1 MTACLLIEVVPA
13 HYRPRQ
19 PFDNH
24 PYQPQ
29 YAETIRMNTIQ
40 ELKDRRDQLTL
51 EVESIQGDL
60 APFEEALESPEVI
73 QQGRQRAVQDEIN
86 DHKRRIDSRNL
97 EISNLNQ
104 KIQRLETLANHESL
118 AAGYLSDMANW
129 KADEMELNEKRT
141 SIETRLQQV
150 RQSAHEDMGKARQAE
165 TDAATA
171 YAQAVAW
178 GDVEGEKAANAEAQ
192 KAAKN
197 LTVAV
202 EHNRRQQLLITAL
215 EQELVTI
222 DQHIT
227 EAQKEHAKIE
237 NEAAHLTNTVLEEKW
252 NEAAKALLET
262 GGKLWAA
269 RNLISRDPIA
279 LMKLDI
285 PEQGERFGSWT
296 WHELADRARQH
307 SLIDLLAA

>member
-1 MTACLLIEVVPA
+1 
-13 HYRPRQ
+13 
-19 PFDNH
+19 
-24 PYQPQ
+24 
-29 YAETIRMNTIQ
+29 MNTIQ

-104 KIQRLETLANHESL
+104 KIHRLERLANRESL

-129 KADEMELNEKRT
+129 KADEMELNEKRS

-150 RQSAHEDMGKARQAE
+150 RQSDQEDMAKARQAE

-197 LTVAV
+197 LTAAA
-202 EHNRRQQLLITAL
+202 EHHRRQQLLITAL

-222 DQHIT
+222 DLHIT
-227 EAQKEHAKIE
+227 EAQKEYAKIE
-237 NEAAHLTNTVLEEKW
+237 NKAAHLANTVLEEQW
-252 NEAAKALLET
+252 NAAAKALLET
-262 GGKLWAA
+262 GGKLCAA
-269 RNLISRDPIA
+269 RRLINRDPVA
-279 LMKLDI
+279 LLKLDI
-285 PEQGERFGSWT
+285 PEQGDRFGSWT
-296 WHELADRARQH
+296 YRELVDRSH
-307 SLIDLLAA
+307 NYGLKDLLEV

>member
-1 MTACLLIEVVPA
+1 
-13 HYRPRQ
+13 
-19 PFDNH
+19 
-24 PYQPQ
+24 
-29 YAETIRMNTIQ
+29 MNTIQ

-60 APFEEALESPEVI
+60 APFEEALETPEVI

-86 DHKRRIDSRNL
+86 DHKRRIDSRSL
-97 EISNLNQ
+97 EISTLNQ
-104 KIQRLETLANHESL
+104 KIDRLETLANRESL

-129 KADEMELNEKRT
+129 KADEVELNEKRN

-150 RQSAHEDMGKARQAE
+150 RQSAQEDIAKARQAE

-197 LTVAV
+197 LITAV
-202 EHNRRQQLLITAL
+202 EHHRRQQLLITAL
-215 EQELVTI
+215 EQELLTI
-222 DQHIT
+222 DMHIT

-237 NEAAHLTNTVLEEKW
+237 NNAAHLANTVLEEKW
-252 NEAAKALLET
+252 NAAAKVLLET
-262 GGKLWAA
+262 GGKLCAA
-269 RNLISRDPIA
+269 RRLISRDPVA
-279 LMKLDI
+279 LLNLDI
-285 PEQGERFGSWT
+285 PEQGENFGSWT
-296 WHELADRARQH
+296 YRELVDRSHQH
-307 SLIDLLAA
+307 SLIDLLVA

>member
-1 MTACLLIEVVPA
+1 
-13 HYRPRQ
+13 
-19 PFDNH
+19 
-24 PYQPQ
+24 
-29 YAETIRMNTIQ
+29 MNAIQ

-97 EISNLNQ
+97 EISTLNQ
-104 KIQRLETLANHESL
+104 KIDRLEALANRESL
-118 AAGYLSDMANW
+118 AGGYLSGMATW
-129 KADEMELNEKRT
+129 KADEMELNEKRS

-150 RQSAHEDMGKARQAE
+150 RHSAQEDMAKARQAE

-197 LTVAV
+197 LTAAV
-202 EHNRRQQLLITAL
+202 EHHRRQQLLVTAL

-222 DQHIT
+222 DLHIT
-227 EAQKEHAKIE
+227 EAQKERAKIE
-237 NEAAHLTNTVLEEKW
+237 NNAAHLANTVLEEKW

-262 GGKLWAA
+262 GGKLCAV
-269 RNLISRDPIA
+269 RRLINRDPVA
-279 LMKLDI
+279 LLKLEI

-296 WHELADRARQH
+296 YRELAARSHQH
-307 SLIDLLAA
+307 SLLDLLAA

>member
-1 MTACLLIEVVPA
+1 
-13 HYRPRQ
+13 
-19 PFDNH
+19 
-24 PYQPQ
+24 
-29 YAETIRMNTIQ
+29 MNTIQ

-60 APFEEALESPEVI
+60 APFEEALESTEVI
-73 QQGRQRAVQDEIN
+73 QQGRQRAVQDGIN
-86 DHKRRIDSRNL
+86 DHKRRIDSRDL
-97 EISNLNQ
+97 EIHTLNQ
-104 KIQRLETLANHESL
+104 KIDRLEALANRESL
-118 AAGYLSDMANW
+118 AAGYLSGMAIW
-129 KADEMELNEKRT
+129 KADEMELNEKRS

-150 RQSAHEDMGKARQAE
+150 RQSDQEYMAKARQAE

-197 LTVAV
+197 LTAAV
-202 EHNRRQQLLITAL
+202 EHHRRQQLLITAL

-227 EAQKEHAKIE
+227 EAQEEHAKLE
-237 NEAAHLTNTVLEEKW
+237 NKAAHLANTVLEEKW
-252 NEAAKALLET
+252 NEAARELLET
-262 GGKLWAA
+262 GGKLLAV
-269 RNLISRDPIA
+269 RNLINRDPVA

-285 PEQGERFGSWT
+285 PEQGEHFGSWT
-296 WHELADRARQH
+296 YRELVDLSQQH
-307 SLIDLLAA
+307 RLIDLLEI

>member
-1 MTACLLIEVVPA
+1 
-13 HYRPRQ
+13 
-19 PFDNH
+19 
-24 PYQPQ
+24 
-29 YAETIRMNTIQ
+29 MNTIQ

-51 EVESIQGDL
+51 EVESIQSDL

-104 KIQRLETLANHESL
+104 KIHRLETLANRESL

-129 KADEMELNEKRT
+129 KADEMELNEKRS
-141 SIETRLQQV
+141 SIETRLQHV
-150 RQSAHEDMGKARQAE
+150 RQSDQEDMARARQAE

-197 LTVAV
+197 LTAAA
-202 EHNRRQQLLITAL
+202 EHHRRQQLLITAL

-222 DQHIT
+222 DLHIT

-237 NEAAHLTNTVLEEKW
+237 KEAAHLANTVLEEKW
-252 NEAAKALLET
+252 NEAAKELLET

-269 RNLISRDPIA
+269 RDLINRDPVA

-296 WHELADRARQH
+296 WHELADRSRQH
-307 SLIDLLAA
+307 SLLDLLAA

>member
-1 MTACLLIEVVPA
+1 MACLLIEVAPA

-29 YAETIRMNTIQ
+29 YPETIQMNTIQ
-40 ELKDRRDQLTL
+40 ELKDRRDKLTL

-104 KIQRLETLANHESL
+104 KIHRLERLANRESL

-129 KADEMELNEKRT
+129 KADEMELNEKRS

-150 RQSAHEDMGKARQAE
+150 RQSDQEDMAKARQAE

-197 LTVAV
+197 LTAAA
-202 EHNRRQQLLITAL
+202 EHHRRQQLLITAL

-222 DQHIT
+222 DLHIT
-227 EAQKEHAKIE
+227 EAQKERTEIE
-237 NEAAHLTNTVLEEKW
+237 NKAAHLANTVLEEQW
-252 NEAAKALLET
+252 NEAAKTLLET

-269 RNLISRDPIA
+269 RNLISRDPVA

-285 PEQGERFGSWT
+285 PELGEHFGSWT
-296 WHELADRARQH
+296 WRELATRSHQH

>member
-1 MTACLLIEVVPA
+1 MTACLLIEVAPA
-13 HYRPRQ
+13 DYRPRQ
-19 PFDNH
+19 PYDNH

-29 YAETIRMNTIQ
+29 YPETIQMNTIQ

-51 EVESIQGDL
+51 EVESIRLDL
-60 APFEEALESPEVI
+60 APFEAAMESPEVI
-73 QQGRQRAVQDEIN
+73 QQGGQRAVQDEIN

-97 EISNLNQ
+97 EISKLDQ
-104 KIQRLETLANHESL
+104 KIHRLETLANRESL

-129 KADEMELNEKRT
+129 KADEMELNEKRS

-150 RQSAHEDMGKARQAE
+150 RESDQEDMAKARQAE

-178 GDVEGEKAANAEAQ
+178 GDVEGEKAAHAEAQ

-197 LTVAV
+197 LTAAA
-202 EHNRRQQLLITAL
+202 EHHRRQQLLITAL

-222 DQHIT
+222 DLHIT
-227 EAQKEHAKIE
+227 EAQKERAKIE
-237 NEAAHLTNTVLEEKW
+237 DKAAHLANAVLEEKW
-252 NEAAKALLET
+252 NEAAKELLET

-269 RNLISRDPIA
+269 RNLISRDPVA

-285 PEQGERFGSWT
+285 PEQGEHFRSWT
-296 WHELADRARQH
+296 WRELLERSHQH
-307 SLIDLLAA
+307 SLLDLLAA

>member
-1 MTACLLIEVVPA
+1 
-13 HYRPRQ
+13 
-19 PFDNH
+19 
-24 PYQPQ
+24 
-29 YAETIRMNTIQ
+29 MNTIQ
-40 ELKDRRDQLTL
+40 ELKDRRDTLTL
-51 EVESIQGDL
+51 EMESIQRDM

-97 EISNLNQ
+97 EISTLNQ
-104 KIQRLETLANHESL
+104 KIDRLETLANRESL
-118 AAGYLSDMANW
+118 VAGYLSDMADRR
-129 KADEMELNEKRT
+129 ADEIELNEKRS

-150 RQSAHEDMGKARQAE
+150 RQCDQEDMAKARQAE

-197 LTVAV
+197 LTTAV
-202 EHNRRQQLLITAL
+202 EHHRRQQLLITAL

-222 DQHIT
+222 DLHIT
-227 EAQKEHAKIE
+227 EAQKERTEIE
-237 NEAAHLTNTVLEEKW
+237 NKAAHLANTVLEEQW
-252 NEAAKALLET
+252 NEAAKTLLET

-269 RNLISRDPIA
+269 RNLISRDPVA

-285 PEQGERFGSWT
+285 PELGERFGSWT
-296 WHELADRARQH
+296 WQELADRSRQH

>member
-1 MTACLLIEVVPA
+1 MACLLIEVAPA

-29 YAETIRMNTIQ
+29 YPETIQMNTIQ
-40 ELKDRRDQLTL
+40 ELKDRRDKLTL

-104 KIQRLETLANHESL
+104 KIHRLERLANRESL

-129 KADEMELNEKRT
+129 KADEMELNEKRS

-150 RQSAHEDMGKARQAE
+150 RQSAQEDMAKARQAE

-197 LTVAV
+197 LTAAA
-202 EHNRRQQLLITAL
+202 EHHRRQQLLITAL

-222 DQHIT
+222 DLHIT
-227 EAQKEHAKIE
+227 EAQKERTEIE
-237 NEAAHLTNTVLEEKW
+237 NKAAHLANTVLEEQW
-252 NEAAKALLET
+252 NEAAKTLLET

-269 RNLISRDPIA
+269 RNLISRDPVA

-285 PEQGERFGSWT
+285 PELGEHFGSWT
-296 WHELADRARQH
+296 WRELATRSHQH

>member
-1 MTACLLIEVVPA
+1 
-13 HYRPRQ
+13 
-19 PFDNH
+19 
-24 PYQPQ
+24 
-29 YAETIRMNTIQ
+29 MNTIQ

-51 EVESIQGDL
+51 EVESIRLDL
-60 APFEEALESPEVI
+60 APFEAALESPEVI

-97 EISNLNQ
+97 EISTLNQ
-104 KIQRLETLANHESL
+104 KIDRLETLANRESL

-150 RQSAHEDMGKARQAE
+150 RQSAQEDMAKARQAE

-197 LTVAV
+197 LTAAV

-222 DQHIT
+222 DIHIT

-237 NEAAHLTNTVLEEKW
+237 NEAAHLANTVLEEKW

-269 RNLISRDPIA
+269 RNLINREPVA

-285 PEQGERFGSWT
+285 PEQGGHFGSWT
-296 WHELADRARQH
+296 WRELATRSHQH
-307 SLIDLLAA
+307 SLLDLLAA

>member
-1 MTACLLIEVVPA
+1 
-13 HYRPRQ
+13 
-19 PFDNH
+19 
-24 PYQPQ
+24 
-29 YAETIRMNTIQ
+29 MNTIQ
-40 ELKDRRDQLTL
+40 ELKDRRDTLTL
-51 EVESIQGDL
+51 EMESIQRDL

-97 EISNLNQ
+97 EISKLNQ
-104 KIQRLETLANHESL
+104 KIHRLETLANRESL
-118 AAGYLSDMANW
+118 AAGYLSDIANW
-129 KADEMELNEKRT
+129 KADEMELNEKRS

-150 RQSAHEDMGKARQAE
+150 RQSDQEDMAKVRQAE

-197 LTVAV
+197 LTAAA
-202 EHNRRQQLLITAL
+202 EHHRRQQLLITAL

-222 DQHIT
+222 DLHIT
-227 EAQKEHAKIE
+227 KAQKEHAKIE
-237 NEAAHLTNTVLEEKW
+237 KEAAHLANTVLEEKW

-269 RNLISRDPIA
+269 RDLINRDPVA

-296 WHELADRARQH
+296 WHELADRSRQH

>member
-1 MTACLLIEVVPA
+1 
-13 HYRPRQ
+13 
-19 PFDNH
+19 
-24 PYQPQ
+24 
-29 YAETIRMNTIQ
+29 MNTIQ

-104 KIQRLETLANHESL
+104 KILRLERLANRESL

-129 KADEMELNEKRT
+129 KADEMELNEKRS

-150 RQSAHEDMGKARQAE
+150 RQSDQEDMAKARQAE

-197 LTVAV
+197 LTAAA
-202 EHNRRQQLLITAL
+202 EHHRRQQLLITAL

-222 DQHIT
+222 DLHIT
-227 EAQKEHAKIE
+227 EAQKERTEIE
-237 NEAAHLTNTVLEEKW
+237 NKAAHLANTVLEEQW
-252 NEAAKALLET
+252 NEAAKTLLET
-262 GGKLWAA
+262 GGKLWAV
-269 RNLISRDPIA
+269 RNLISRDPVA

-285 PEQGERFGSWT
+285 PELGEHFGSWT
-296 WHELADRARQH
+296 WRELADRSRQH
-307 SLIDLLAA
+307 SLLDLLAA

>member
-1 MTACLLIEVVPA
+1 MK
-13 HYRPRQ
+13 
-19 PFDNH
+19 
-24 PYQPQ
+24 
-29 YAETIRMNTIQ
+29 TIQ

-51 EVESIQGDL
+51 EVDCIKGDL

-104 KIQRLETLANHESL
+104 KIHRLERLANRESL

-129 KADEMELNEKRT
+129 KADEMELNEKRS
-141 SIETRLQQV
+141 SIETRLQHV
-150 RQSAHEDMGKARQAE
+150 RQSDQEDMAKARQAE

-197 LTVAV
+197 LTAAA
-202 EHNRRQQLLITAL
+202 EHHRRQQLLITAL

-222 DQHIT
+222 DLHIT
-227 EAQKEHAKIE
+227 ETQKERTEIE
-237 NEAAHLTNTVLEEKW
+237 NKAAHLANTVLEEQW
-252 NEAAKALLET
+252 NEAAKTLLET

-269 RNLISRDPIA
+269 RNLISRDPVA

-285 PEQGERFGSWT
+285 PELGEHFGSWT
-296 WHELADRARQH
+296 WRELAARSHQH
-307 SLIDLLAA
+307 SLLDLLAA

>member
-1 MTACLLIEVVPA
+1 
-13 HYRPRQ
+13 
-19 PFDNH
+19 
-24 PYQPQ
+24 
-29 YAETIRMNTIQ
+29 MNTIQ
-40 ELKDRRDQLTL
+40 KLKDRRDTLTL
-51 EVESIQGDL
+51 EMESIQRDL
-60 APFEEALESPEVI
+60 APFEDALESPEVI

-86 DHKRRIDSRNL
+86 DHKRRIDSRGL
-97 EISNLNQ
+97 EIYHLNQ
-104 KIQRLETLANHESL
+104 KIDRLEALANRESL
-118 AAGYLSDMANW
+118 AAGYLSGIANW
-129 KADEMELNEKRT
+129 KADEMELNEKRS

-150 RQSAHEDMGKARQAE
+150 RQSDQEDMAKARQAE

-197 LTVAV
+197 LTAAV
-202 EHNRRQQLLITAL
+202 EHHRRQHLLITAL

-222 DQHIT
+222 DLHIA
-227 EAQKEHAKIE
+227 EAQKERAKIE
-237 NEAAHLTNTVLEEKW
+237 NKAAHLANTVLEEKW

-262 GGKLWAA
+262 GGQLWAA
-269 RNLISRDPIA
+269 RNLINRDPVA

-296 WHELADRARQH
+296 WQELADRSRQH
-307 SLIDLLAA
+307 SLFDLLAA

>member
-1 MTACLLIEVVPA
+1 
-13 HYRPRQ
+13 
-19 PFDNH
+19 
-24 PYQPQ
+24 
-29 YAETIRMNTIQ
+29 MNTIQ
-40 ELKDRRDQLTL
+40 ELKDSRDQLTL
-51 EVESIQGDL
+51 EVESIRLDL
-60 APFEEALESPEVI
+60 APFEAALESPEVI

-97 EISNLNQ
+97 EISALNQ
-104 KIQRLETLANHESL
+104 KIDRLETLANRESL

-129 KADEMELNEKRT
+129 KADEMELNEKRS

-150 RQSAHEDMGKARQAE
+150 RQSAQEDMAKARQAE

-197 LTVAV
+197 LTAAV

-222 DQHIT
+222 DIHIT

-237 NEAAHLTNTVLEEKW
+237 NEAAHLANTVLEEKW

-269 RNLISRDPIA
+269 RSLINREPVA

-285 PEQGERFGSWT
+285 PEQGGHFGSWT
-296 WHELADRARQH
+296 WRELATRSHQH
-307 SLIDLLAA
+307 SLLDLLAA

>member
-1 MTACLLIEVVPA
+1 
-13 HYRPRQ
+13 
-19 PFDNH
+19 
-24 PYQPQ
+24 
-29 YAETIRMNTIQ
+29 MNAIQ
-40 ELKDRRDQLTL
+40 ELKDRRDTLTL
-51 EVESIQGDL
+51 EMESIQRDL

-104 KIQRLETLANHESL
+104 KIHRLERLANRESL

-129 KADEMELNEKRT
+129 KADEMELNEKRS

-150 RQSAHEDMGKARQAE
+150 RQSDQEDMAKSRQAE

-197 LTVAV
+197 LTAAA
-202 EHNRRQQLLITAL
+202 EHHRRQQLLITAL

-222 DQHIT
+222 DLHIT
-227 EAQKEHAKIE
+227 EAQKERTEIE
-237 NEAAHLTNTVLEEKW
+237 NKAAHLANTVLEEQW
-252 NEAAKALLET
+252 NEAAKTLLET

-269 RNLISRDPIA
+269 RNLISRDPVA

-285 PEQGERFGSWT
+285 PELGEHFGSWT
-296 WHELADRARQH
+296 WRELAARSRQH

>member
-1 MTACLLIEVVPA
+1 
-13 HYRPRQ
+13 
-19 PFDNH
+19 
-24 PYQPQ
+24 
-29 YAETIRMNTIQ
+29 MNTIQ
-40 ELKDRRDQLTL
+40 ELKDRRDKLTL
-51 EVESIQGDL
+51 EMESIQRDL
-60 APFEEALESPEVI
+60 MPFEEVLENPEVI

-86 DHKRRIDSRNL
+86 DHKRRIDSRDL
-97 EISNLNQ
+97 EIRTLNQ
-104 KIQRLETLANHESL
+104 KIDRLEALANRESL
-118 AAGYLSDMANW
+118 AAGYISAMATW
-129 KADEMELNEKRT
+129 KADEMELNEKRN
-141 SIETRLQQV
+141 SIEARLQQV
-150 RQSAHEDMGKARQAE
+150 RQSAQEDMAKARQAE

-178 GDVEGEKAANAEAQ
+178 GDVEGEKAANAEAL

-197 LTVAV
+197 LTAAV
-202 EHNRRQQLLITAL
+202 EHHRRQQLLITAL

-237 NEAAHLTNTVLEEKW
+237 KEAAHLANAVLEEKW

-269 RNLISRDPIA
+269 RNLINREPVA

-285 PEQGERFGSWT
+285 PEQGGQFGSWT
-296 WHELADRARQH
+296 WRELANRSHQH
-307 SLIDLLAA
+307 SLLDLLAA